1 MILFRA
7 LLLLIPLFLGAKIAV
22 VTLVVGDSYKK
33 TMEIPL
39 KNKVLYCEKFHYDL
53 FVGDKRTHD
62 REFFQWEK
70 IKILSKIM
78 EDTSYDWVF
87 WTDADAMFMNFS
99 IALEQFIDDDALLII
114 SNDYNGLNNGH
125 FLIKNC
131 PESRA
136 FMKNVWNRVDCIRG
150 GNEEQV
156 AMEKEI
162 FENPLFS
169 KKTKFIPQRMFN
181 SFIKESFHHF
191 NVCYEKGLYQPK
203 DFIVHLAGLHDP
215 FFLTEK
221 FAFFEKQVESSHLDY
236 LHFLSFYGQK
246 NRVKNN
252 PYVTG
257 FIENQCPEIIGST
270 PEILQGVEEIYFLQK
285 DLGVL
290 ASVIQPFLKET
301 VSLYLRGIDSSSSII
316 SDFFRFKK
324 TKQTLKG
331 FSCLE
336 ELGTLLKSKKK
347 KLIFCPDE
355 RYFIKKFPFFEGSL
369 KEGNLKI
376 IFTSFNKKRELDLFF
391 SKKNI
396 PVKIYP
402 LEKGE
407 MYFVG

>member
-1 MILFRA
+1 MIFLRA
-7 LLLLIPLFLGAKIAV
+7 LSFFIPLFLGAKIAV

-39 KNKVLYCEKFHYDL
+39 KNKVLYCKKFHYDL

-78 EDTSYDWVF
+78 ENTTYDWVF
-87 WTDADAMFMNFS
+87 WTDSDAMFMNFS

-150 GNEEQV
+150 GNEEQE
-156 AMEKEI
+156 AMGKEI
-162 FENPLFS
+162 SENPLFS

-181 SFIKESFHHF
+181 SFSRESFHHY

-215 FFLTEK
+215 VFLTEK
-221 FAFFEKQVESSHLDY
+221 FAYFEKQVKSCPLDY

-246 NRVKNN
+246 NRLKNN
-252 PYVTG
+252 PYLTI
-257 FIENQCPEIIGST
+257 FLENQCPEIIGST
-270 PEILQGVEEIYFLQK
+270 PEILEGVEEIYFLQK
-285 DLGVL
+285 DLGIL
-290 ASVIQPFLKET
+290 AGVIQPFLKET
-301 VSLYLRGIDSSSSII
+301 VSLYFRGIDTTTSIL
-316 SDFFRFKK
+316 SDFFQFKK
-324 TKQTLKG
+324 TKQTLKFFSG
-331 FSCLE
+331 FE
-336 ELGTLLKSKKK
+336 ELGTLLESEKK
-347 KLIFCPDE
+347 KLIFCLDE
-355 RYFIKKFPFFEGSL
+355 RYLIKKFPNFEKFL
-369 KEGNLKI
+369 QKRNLKI
-376 IFTSFNKKRELDLFF
+376 IFTSKNKKRELDLVL
-391 SKKNI
+391 SDKNI

-402 LEKGE
+402 FEKGE
-407 MYFVG
+407 MYCVG